1 MNTLQ
6 KRFYLFL
13 FGCIGARTVFTAA
26 AAHASLP
33 TLRIMGALALIP
45 VLGWLYIMLIGERT
59 TGPEV
64 FGGTIWWQ
72 NLRPVHTLLWAGFA
86 YRAIYGF
93 TSAWR
98 LLAIDTLIG
107 LGAFLFHHYSN
118 GNLPKMLKS
127 PI

>member
-13 FGCIGARTVFTAA
+13 FGCIGARSLFTI
-26 AAHASLP
+26 ASAYASVS
-33 TLRIMGALALIP
+33 TLQIMGALALLP
-45 VLGWLYIMLIGERT
+45 VFGWLYIMFIGERS

-64 FGGTIWWQ
+64 FGGKIWWQ

-86 YRAIYGF
+86 YRAISGF

-98 LLAIDTLIG
+98 LLAVDTLFG
-107 LGAFLFHHYSN
+107 LCAFLLHHYAN
-118 GNLPKMLKS
+118 GELAVMLA
-127 PI
+127 